1 MLHNS
6 FSRQRTL
13 TTDCPKLWV
22 GRPVVRTYGRAGE
35 RSVYGH
41 VIAKFSRMGSLPH
54 FFTHGASLRAPRA
67 RELCYKFKDCVRR
80 QCGRVVRVP
89 DLKSGDLEFKSH
101 PDYQLDL
108 FQVAPGSTPRLRLF
122 IVNCSAYYQ

>member
-6 FSRQRTL
+6 FSRQKTL
-13 TTDCPKLWV
+13 TVDNPKLWV
-22 GRPVVRTYGRAGE
+22 GIPVVQTDGRAGE

-54 FFTHGASLRAPRA
+54 LFTHGAPLRAPRA
-67 RELCYKFKDCVRR
+67 RQLCYKFNDNARR

-89 DLKSGDLEFKSH
+89 DLKSGDPEFKSH
-101 PDYQLDL
+101 LD
-108 FQVAPGSTPRLRLF
+108 
-122 IVNCSAYYQ
+122 